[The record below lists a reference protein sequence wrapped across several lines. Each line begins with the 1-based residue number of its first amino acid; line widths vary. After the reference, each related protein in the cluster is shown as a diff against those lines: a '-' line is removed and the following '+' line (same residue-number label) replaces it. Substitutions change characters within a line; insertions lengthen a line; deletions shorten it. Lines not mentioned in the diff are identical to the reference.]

1 MKDQYVPMRVVHSS
15 SLSYLEPCQVGTL
28 DALMCLSDELA
39 KLDVYTETIMQK
51 VYHYMANTLENN
63 DVAKLP
69 EYSKCNNKVLYIVS
83 RE

>member
-1 MKDQYVPMRVVHSS
+1 M
-15 SLSYLEPCQVGTL
+15 

-83 RE
+83 RECNNKVSFNSFETFMFW